1 MQSMRYISRVPAG
14 YLVRKT
20 VNGKLHQ
27 GFFGDVR
34 YGDKDK
40 ALVAAQEYRDGLLKE
55 ISGERT
61 FQSHNVRNITGIV
74 GVSWHCRPNP
84 NRKDGVVH
92 AFRAQVAGDESGK
105 TISKAWSVQR
115 YGLWGAYEQAARW
128 RLMVAFGKP
137 ANQNKLV
144 KSFAEFLKGYIAEM
158 EQGSEMH
165 IEMRDALVQ
174 LALDFEAPKE
184 ALSMLPGSIQRRFE
198 VRPARAAKSSLK
210 NNAVDSGGSSK
221 AGLKES
227 AAGGTGTAGRGNAA
241 TRSVDRVDA
250 L

>member
-137 ANQNKLV
+137 ANQSKLV
-144 KSFAEFLKGYIAEM
+144 KSFTEFLKSYIAEM
-158 EQGSEMH
+158 EQGGEMH

-184 ALSMLPGSIQRRFE
+184 ALSMLPSSIQRRFE
-198 VRPARAAKSSLK
+198 VRPTRAAKTGLK
-210 NNAVDSGGSSK
+210 TNSTGSGGSSK
-221 AGLKES
+221 AGLKEGAASSPGRTNTRNAVARS
-227 AAGGTGTAGRGNAA
+227 A
-241 TRSVDRVDA
+241 DRADVV
-250 L
+250 